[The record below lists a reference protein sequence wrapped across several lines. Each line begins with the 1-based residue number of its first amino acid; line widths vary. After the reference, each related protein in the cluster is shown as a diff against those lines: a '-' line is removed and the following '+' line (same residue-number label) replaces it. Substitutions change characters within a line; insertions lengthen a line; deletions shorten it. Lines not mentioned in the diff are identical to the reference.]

1 MTVHVVKSDDE
12 EPEPAGGHRSTVTRP
27 PAGTST
33 QAAGVAAVPVVGAAG
48 VLVLM
53 MSAASVEGLRRVAQ
67 AWTGPVLLVGSAEEA
82 REIIGADGGEALDGD
97 IRATCPGHA
106 APEGTGVAHGR
117 GTGALELDED
127 RQVVTHAGEE
137 AALTPLE
144 FGLLTALLD
153 QPGRVRRFEQLSEEV
168 WGTPHIGDA
177 APVHSVVKRLRRK
190 LDDLGA
196 PVQLQAVR
204 GIGFRLTE
212 RASLSVVES

>member
-1 MTVHVVKSDDE
+1 MTARVVRADDE
-12 EPEPAGGHRSTVTRP
+12 ALEPTADGRATGL
-27 PAGTST
+27 GM
-33 QAAGVAAVPVVGAAG
+33 VPVVGSTG

-82 REIIGADGGEALDGD
+82 REIIGTDSAEPSAREAPRPELAAVVAEDVPAAG
-97 IRATCPGHA
+97 PGA
-106 APEGTGVAHGR
+106 
-117 GTGALELDED
+117 GALELDED
-127 RQVVTHAGEE
+127 RQVVRHAGEE
-137 AALTPLE
+137 APLTPLE

-153 QPGRVRRFEQLSEEV
+153 RPGRVRRFEQLTEEV

-190 LDDLGA
+190 LELLRA

-204 GIGFRLTE
+204 GIGFRLAE
-212 RASLSVVES
+212 RPTLSVVDSS

>member
-1 MTVHVVKSDDE
+1 MTVRVVEADDE
-12 EPEPAGGHRSTVTRP
+12 EPEPAGVPT
-27 PAGTST
+27 GT
-33 QAAGVAAVPVVGAAG
+33 AAGVAAVPVVGAAG

-82 REIIGADGGEALDGD
+82 REIIGSDGGPDEEAH
-97 IRATCPGHA
+97 APCPVHA
-106 APEGTGVAHGR
+106 APDAAAGQGGDV
-117 GTGALELDED
+117 LELDED
-127 RQVVTHAGEE
+127 RQVVSHAGEE

-144 FGLLTALLD
+144 FGLLSALLD
-153 QPGRVRRFEQLSEEV
+153 TPGRVRRFEQLSEEV

-190 LDDLGA
+190 LEDLGA

-204 GIGFRLTE
+204 GIGFRLSE
-212 RASLSVVES
+212 RSVLSVVKS